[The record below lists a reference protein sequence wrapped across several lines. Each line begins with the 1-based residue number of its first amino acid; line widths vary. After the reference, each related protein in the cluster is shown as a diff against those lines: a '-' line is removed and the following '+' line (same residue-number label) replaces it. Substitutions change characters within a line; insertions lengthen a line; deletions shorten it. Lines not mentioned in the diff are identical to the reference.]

1 LDEAAVDVTE
11 FMDIELVSADEAAS
25 PDVLTV
31 AFDVIYP
38 GETWC
43 RSVVDI
49 SAEAAGRMA
58 HDQRIMISAARDAV
72 LELLQVEAGP
82 VSFHLRLEYDHTAIL
97 ARGRPG
103 PRGGA

>member
-1 LDEAAVDVTE
+1 
-11 FMDIELVSADEAAS
+11 MDIELVSADEAAF
-25 PDVLTV
+25 PDAFTV
-31 AFDVIYP
+31 AFDIIYP

-58 HDQRIMISAARDAV
+58 HDQRVMVSAARDAL

-82 VSFHLRLEYDHTAIL
+82 LSFHLRLEHDRTTVL